1 MRACA
6 VGLAGCLVEVP
17 LDHVRS
23 WQVGPAA
30 AALLQTLAT

>member
-1 MRACA
+1 MRAC
-6 VGLAGCLVEVP
+6 VVPCGLSGGGNVKQ
-17 LDHVRS
+17 VRS